1 MIPVQFVKV
10 CKTYP
15 GGIAAVQDVQFEVR
29 PGEVFVLLGPSG
41 CGKTTLLRLLAGLE
55 SPTRGTILLDS
66 KDASAVPPHR
76 RNVGMLFQHPA
87 VYPHLTVRQNL
98 VFPGRSVYNH
108 GNRQEQ
114 GGPQLHLRDR
124 VAEVAALLGLE
135 RLLDRK
141 PFELSGGERQRIALG
156 RLLLRQPAVFLLD
169 EPLAHV
175 DPLGKSRVRTEVR
188 DWLRRMGRTV
198 LWVTHDHAEAL
209 AVADRMAVMD
219 SGRILQ
225 VGPPREIYEVPNC
238 VRVALLVGDPP
249 MNLVPG
255 SKVGPNGSEPAT
267 LFGVRPQDAVVV
279 SEGLLRLRVKALEY
293 RETGCLARLDDG
305 ELSLTAR
312 WPEGRAGEVG
322 EEVGVVWD
330 WRSVHRFDAATGRR
344 LAASG

>member
-1 MIPVQFVKV
+1 MIPIQLVNVS
-10 CKTYP
+10 KTYP
-15 GGIAAVQDVQFEVR
+15 VGIAALQDVHLEVL

-41 CGKTTLLRLLAGLE
+41 CGKTTLLRLIAGLE
-55 SPTRGTILLDS
+55 SPTRGTILLDG

-76 RNVGMLFQHPA
+76 RNVGLMFQHPA
-87 VYPHLTVRQNL
+87 VYPHLSVRQNL
-98 VFPGRSVYNH
+98 VFPQRSAYNH
-108 GNRQEQ
+108 DDRQEQ
-114 GGPQLHLRDR
+114 GGLRLHPKDR
-124 VAEVAALLGLE
+124 VVEVAALLGLE

-175 DPLGKSRVRTEVR
+175 DPLGKSRVRTQVR

-219 SGRILQ
+219 AGRVLQ
-225 VGPPREIYEVPNC
+225 VGPPREIYEVPNS

-255 SKVGPNGSEPAT
+255 SKVAPNGSEPAV

-279 SEGLLRLRVKALEY
+279 PEGFVRLRLKALEY
-293 RETGCLARLDDG
+293 RETGWLARLDNG

-312 WPEGRAGEVG
+312 WPDGLAGEVG
-322 EEVGVVWD
+322 QEFSVAWD
-330 WRSVHRFDAATGRR
+330 WRSAHRFDAATGRR
-344 LAASG
+344 LAPSG